1 MQAKKINAPL
11 GGLYIYNKMELSI
24 NEEATAIIENHYLNI
39 NPQKL
44 TRWQIRDFLVVQYE
58 NHLGE
63 LDDGDFKDRVLLL
76 IQDMKDK
83 IYSPTD

>member
-1 MQAKKINAPL
+1 
-11 GGLYIYNKMELSI
+11 MELSI
-24 NEEATAIIENHYLNI
+24 SEEATAIIENHYLNI
-39 NPQKL
+39 NPQNL

-58 NHLGE
+58 NHLSE